1 LILLGL
7 CKTNLVDFYRWY
19 AILILMDDKD
29 IEKINTVDVRVTA
42 ESLDAHV
49 ICLRQNGYSVQK
61 AYYRLTQLAIAF
73 LLGAFI
79 VGKFL
84 QWKR

>member
-1 LILLGL
+1 MTILCYTL
-7 CKTNLVDFYRWY
+7 T
-19 AILILMDDKD
+19 MEDKEL
-29 IEKINTVDVRVTA
+29 EKIQTIDITVTA

-61 AYYRLTQLAIAF
+61 AFYRLTQLAIAF

-79 VGKFL
+79 IGTFL
-84 QWKR
+84 K

>member
-1 LILLGL
+1 M
-7 CKTNLVDFYRWY
+7 N
-19 AILILMDDKD
+19 DKE
-29 IEKINTVDVRVTA
+29 IEKIQTIDISVTA

-49 ICLRQNGYSVQK
+49 MCLRQNGYSIQK

-79 VGKFL
+79 VGSIL
-84 QWKR
+84 Q

>member
-1 LILLGL
+1 
-7 CKTNLVDFYRWY
+7 
-19 AILILMDDKD
+19 MDDKELKKIQTID
-29 IEKINTVDVRVTA
+29 ITVTA

-61 AYYRLTQLAIAF
+61 AFYRLTQLAIAF

-79 VGKFL
+79 IGTFL
-84 QWKR
+84 K

>member
-1 LILLGL
+1 
-7 CKTNLVDFYRWY
+7 
-19 AILILMDDKD
+19 MEDKEL
-29 IEKINTVDVRVTA
+29 EKIQTIDITVTA

-49 ICLRQNGYSVQK
+49 ICLRQNGYSIQK

-79 VGKFL
+79 IGTFL
-84 QWKR
+84 KWLTKN

>member
-1 LILLGL
+1 
-7 CKTNLVDFYRWY
+7 
-19 AILILMDDKD
+19 MDDKELKKIQTID
-29 IEKINTVDVRVTA
+29 ITVTA

-61 AYYRLTQLAIAF
+61 AFYRLTQLAIAF

-79 VGKFL
+79 IGTFL
-84 QWKR
+84 KWLTKN

>member
-1 LILLGL
+1 
-7 CKTNLVDFYRWY
+7 
-19 AILILMDDKD
+19 MDDKEIKKIQTID
-29 IEKINTVDVRVTA
+29 ISVTA

-61 AYYRLTQLAIAF
+61 AYYRLTQLTIAF

-79 VGKFL
+79 MGAILK
-84 QWKR
+84 

>member
-1 LILLGL
+1 
-7 CKTNLVDFYRWY
+7 
-19 AILILMDDKD
+19 MDDKEIKKIQTID
-29 IEKINTVDVRVTA
+29 ISVTA

-73 LLGAFI
+73 LFGAFI
-79 VGKFL
+79 MGSIIK
-84 QWKR
+84 

>member
-1 LILLGL
+1 MTILCYTL
-7 CKTNLVDFYRWY
+7 T
-19 AILILMDDKD
+19 MDDKEL
-29 IEKINTVDVRVTA
+29 EKIQTIDITVTA

-61 AYYRLTQLAIAF
+61 AFYRLTQLAIAF

-79 VGKFL
+79 IGTIL
-84 QWKR
+84 Q

>member
-1 LILLGL
+1 MTILCYTL
-7 CKTNLVDFYRWY
+7 T
-19 AILILMDDKD
+19 MEDKEL
-29 IEKINTVDVRVTA
+29 EKIQTIDITVTA

-49 ICLRQNGYSVQK
+49 ICLRQNGYSIQK

-79 VGKFL
+79 IGTFL
-84 QWKR
+84 KWLTKN

>member
-1 LILLGL
+1 MNDNEL
-7 CKTNLVDFYRWY
+7 
-19 AILILMDDKD
+19 
-29 IEKINTVDVRVTA
+29 EKIQTVDISVTA

-79 VGKFL
+79 VGSIL
-84 QWKR
+84 Q

>member
-1 LILLGL
+1 MNDNEL
-7 CKTNLVDFYRWY
+7 
-19 AILILMDDKD
+19 
-29 IEKINTVDVRVTA
+29 EKIQTVDVRVTA

-49 ICLRQNGYSVQK
+49 ICLRQNGYSIQK

-79 VGKFL
+79 VGSIL
-84 QWKR
+84 Q